1 MGSSSDTNMTLQT
14 IGIIPRMIKNLFE
27 QVRRREIGDPNST
40 YKIQVQF
47 LEIYGEDIRDL
58 LDQTKTSNVTIRET
72 REDGVF
78 VAGAR
83 EELVSSY
90 EQMMKSLED
99 GTKHRTTASTR
110 MNQTSSRS
118 HGTRLS
124 SVLLTRNCFLFHS
137 LQTAIFTVILE
148 HTIYD
153 GAVVESTLDG
163 GTPEVVRSATHQEVR
178 RSKFHFVDLAGS
190 ERAKRTGAQGQQL
203 KEGIDIN
210 KGLLALGNVISAL
223 GDDTKRGKAFVPY
236 RDSKLTRMLQVSS
249 DCFVFNGSIFV
260 RYTID
265 EWVNFI
271 PQLHNQDSLG
281 GNSKTLMIC
290 CVSPSSLNFNE
301 SVNALRYANRAR
313 NIKNKPVVNRDP
325 TLVMIDELK
334 HHLKVSQQ
342 SCYFSVVLD
351 QTNLIS
357 NKCTFSE
364 YLNGTVGNAHE
375 ATIRGGGQPGP
386 DRAARELGAGL
397 GQEPAPHQ
405 RQLQR

>member
-1 MGSSSDTNMTLQT
+1 MGSSSDTNMSLQT

-27 QVRRREIGDPNST
+27 EVRRREGNDPDST

-47 LEIYGEDIRDL
+47 LELYGEDIRDL

-118 HGTRLS
+118 HGNLYS
-124 SVLLTRNCFLFHS
+124 ADDLYFLKIFS
-137 LQTAIFTVILE
+137 LFSLYHHHFTIIIAIFTVILE

-153 GAVVESTLDG
+153 GSVVESGLDG
-163 GTPEVVRSATHQEVR
+163 GAPEVVRPATHQEVR

-190 ERAKRTGAQGQQL
+190 ERAKRTGAQGHQL

-236 RDSKLTRMLQVSS
+236 RDSKLTRMLQVIS
-249 DCFVFNGSIFV
+249 
-260 RYTID
+260 
-265 EWVNFI
+265 
-271 PQLHNQDSLG
+271 
-281 GNSKTLMIC
+281 
-290 CVSPSSLNFNE
+290 
-301 SVNALRYANRAR
+301 
-313 NIKNKPVVNRDP
+313 
-325 TLVMIDELK
+325 
-334 HHLKVSQQ
+334 HL
-342 SCYFSVVLD
+342 
-351 QTNLIS
+351 I
-357 NKCTFSE
+357 
-364 YLNGTVGNAHE
+364 
-375 ATIRGGGQPGP
+375 I
-386 DRAARELGAGL
+386 
-397 GQEPAPHQ
+397 
-405 RQLQR
+405 